1 MREWRLSGVNF
12 DKIIKILGVV
22 LTIAAI
28 VYSTGRLVGEFQ
40 FLVISVTDLSTSVKE
55 LTVETVQVRM
65 DNANLNTRISI
76 LENAIL
82 VKHR

>member
-1 MREWRLSGVNF
+1 MNF